1 MADQYDA
8 PLNPA
13 DVEAAIRRL
22 ANESGRAVRIVTK
35 ALEQFR
41 DAERLYDR
49 EFASAYLAYSGPAH
63 ERKYAAE
70 VATTNLRRDRDVAEV
85 AWRYAERSA
94 ASLER
99 QLSAY
104 QSINRSV
111 GQMFSA
117 AGVLGS
123 GG

>member
-8 PLNPA
+8 PLNPVE
-13 DVEAAIRRL
+13 VEAAIRRL
-22 ANESGRAVRIVTK
+22 ANESARAVRIVTK
-35 ALEQFR
+35 ALEAYR

-49 EFASAYLAYSGPAH
+49 EFASAYLAYEGPAH

-70 VATTNLRRDRDVAEV
+70 VGTTDLRRDRDVAEV
-85 AWRYAERSA
+85 AWRYAERAA

-111 GQMFSA
+111 GQMYSA
-117 AGVLGS
+117 AGLMGE